1 MNTLIICATIVVC
14 IFIVC
19 YYMDK
24 LTTKTIKN
32 ESFLNSMSDAISSI
46 KDVVDRTIS
55 IDVYNESVKHNLL
68 TIKHIISKYV
78 KESEDANS
86 STKES

>member
-1 MNTLIICATIVVC
+1 MNTLVICATIVAC

-19 YYMDK
+19 YYIDR
-24 LTTKTIKN
+24 LTTKTIEN
-32 ESFLNSMSDAISSI
+32 ESFLNSMSDDISSI
-46 KDVVDRTIS
+46 KDIVDRTIS
-55 IDVYNESVKHNLL
+55 IDIYNESVKYNLL

-78 KESEDANS
+78 EESEDANS